1 MFAKGSS
8 SSVAACGRTRGRF
21 RAGAAQE
28 AAEASEEGAA
38 LVGTV
43 FFLDFGAVEAA
54 VVAHGIV
61 RGIATMEIG
70 VSNGVLLNVA
80 LLVVVMVMVVVQGW
94 RGGSN
99 SWFPSVPS
107 LM

>member
-21 RAGAAQE
+21 RAGAAQ
-28 AAEASEEGAA
+28 EASEEGAA